1 METPLSPLEF
11 ARRTRRLH
19 GAREAVVDGDL
30 RLTYEQFFDRCD
42 RWSAA
47 LQALGVRPG
56 DRVATIAPNTHAQLE
71 SFYAVPQIG
80 AVLVPMNYRLTP
92 DDFVYMVNHSGST
105 VLCVHSDYLDAI
117 DGVRDQMPGV
127 RHFVAFEGEKAG
139 WLDYEGLIAATGP
152 SFVRPDIDE
161 RDLLTINYT
170 SGTTSRPKG
179 VMITHRNAAMN
190 TIGTLLHLPMGV
202 GDRYLWTLPMF
213 HANGWTFTWTVTAA
227 AGTHVCL
234 RKVDPA
240 LVFSLIRDERVGW
253 MCAAPTVLIGLASA
267 PASAQGAVPAGVRVV
282 TAGAPPA
289 AATIER
295 LEDGFGWDI
304 THVYGLTETA
314 PFITVCAPL
323 PEHEGLSPA
332 ERAVIKAR
340 QGVELLTSGELR
352 VIDDLGHEVPADGV
366 TLGEIT
372 VRGNVVMDG
381 YYNDPEATKNA
392 MGDGWFHS
400 GDAAVV
406 HPDGYVEIRD
416 RIKDVIISGGEN
428 ISSVEVEG
436 TLLRHSAVVEAAVV
450 GLPSEKWGETPHAFV
465 VLAQGFSVPEE
476 ELIAFVRDRIAHYKA
491 PRGIT
496 FVTDLPK
503 TATGKIQKYVLRGG
517 AANLAQQ
524 LSVISRGGDPPYPPM
539 SARPGPIAKTA
550 TISGPAARTRPA
562 RQLPCLPGSY
572 LGAPAVFALLARHG
586 YGGCKGDVLA

>member
-19 GAREAVVDGDL
+19 GAREAVVDGGL
-30 RLTYEQFFDRCD
+30 RLSYEEFFDRCD

-47 LQALGVRPG
+47 LQGLGVQRG

-71 SFYAVPQIG
+71 SFYAVPQLG

-92 DDFVYMVNHSGST
+92 DDFVYMVNHSGAT

-117 DGVRDQMPGV
+117 DRVRGQLPGV
-127 RHFVAFEGEKAG
+127 RHFVAFEGGAGRPG
-139 WLDYEGLIAATGP
+139 WLDYEAQLTASGP
-152 SFVRPDIDE
+152 GFTRPEISE

-179 VMITHRNAAMN
+179 VLITHRNAYLN
-190 TIGTLLHLPMGV
+190 TVGTLLHLRLGT

-227 AGTHVCL
+227 AAAHVCL

-240 LVFSLIRDERVGW
+240 VVFTLIRDERIGW
-253 MCAAPTVLIGLASA
+253 LCAAPTVLISLANA
-267 PASAQGAVPAGVRVV
+267 PASARGAVPAGVRAV

-295 LEDGFGWDI
+295 LEGDFGWEI

-314 PFITVCAPL
+314 PFILVCEPL
-323 PEHEGLSPA
+323 PEHAGLSSA
-332 ERAVIKAR
+332 DRAVIKAR

-352 VIDDLGHEVPADGV
+352 VVDEGGAEVPADGA

-381 YYNDPEATKNA
+381 YYNDPEATKKA
-392 MGDGWFHS
+392 MGDGWFHT

-406 HPDGYVEIRD
+406 HPDGYAEIRD

-436 TLLRHSAVVEAAVV
+436 TLLRHPAVGEAAVV
-450 GLPSEKWGETPHAFV
+450 GLPSERWGEAPHAFV
-465 VLAQGFSVPEE
+465 VLLPGQQATGE
-476 ELIAFVRDRIAHYKA
+476 ELTCFVRDRLAHFKA
-491 PRGIT
+491 PRGVT
-496 FVTDLPK
+496 FVTELPK

-517 AANLAQQ
+517 AAG
-524 LSVISRGGDPPYPPM
+524 ISR
-539 SARPGPIAKTA
+539 
-550 TISGPAARTRPA
+550 
-562 RQLPCLPGSY
+562 Q
-572 LGAPAVFALLARHG
+572 
-586 YGGCKGDVLA
+586 